1 MENRTGIGVW
11 INIMSEVDVINFL
24 IDINA
29 RFYSFLLIIRKKSV
43 FTIRNVENSNHSFH
57 STFGCERNS

>member
-29 RFYSFLLIIRKKSV
+29 RFYAFLLIIRDV
-43 FTIRNVENSNHSFH
+43 QNSNYSFH
-57 STFGCERNS
+57 LF